1 MTSCSLTRIEG
12 LLRVQVAGEGNEPFY
27 LTFAISP
34 HISLLS
40 KSIIPNASRRSTIP
54 ITPSLPP
61 SIRGLPP
68 CSRMPRDAVQAPDAW
83 RHLKAPY
90 FPALLPPMK
99 CLYSKRTTYVAHTV
113 VQTQH
118 ISALK
123 DRVFHGGQQSFC
135 FDFLSQQQQPL
146 DRVRFRNGPTR
157 FLA

>member
-1 MTSCSLTRIEG
+1 MTSCSLTRIER

-68 CSRMPRDAVQAPDAW
+68 CSRMPRDAVQAPDAES
-83 RHLKAPY
+83 REMLGIMPLQASPQ
-90 FPALLPPMK
+90 PQGPCPD
-99 CLYSKRTTYVAHTV
+99 TTV
-113 VQTQH
+113 
-118 ISALK
+118 
-123 DRVFHGGQQSFC
+123 
-135 FDFLSQQQQPL
+135 
-146 DRVRFRNGPTR
+146 
-157 FLA
+157 